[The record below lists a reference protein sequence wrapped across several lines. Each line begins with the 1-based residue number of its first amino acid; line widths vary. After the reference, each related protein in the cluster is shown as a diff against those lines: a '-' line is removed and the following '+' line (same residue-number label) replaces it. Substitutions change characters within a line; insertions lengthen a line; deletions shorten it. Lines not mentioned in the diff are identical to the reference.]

1 MYVEQWITSSDMVSL
16 PVHHARLR
24 INNTC
29 VVLLASLDDPECPRY
44 LIPPTRQPMHTTHT
58 STSVISDM
66 MTSGSNTASKPT
78 TAAQSTMGS
87 SMGETMA
94 PLNTKQQPQSDVG
107 AIVGGAS
114 TVAIVLIITAGVVL
128 MFLLYSSF
136 KLKHMQAIEQRY

>member
-1 MYVEQWITSSDMVSL
+1 MYIEQWITSSDMVSL

-44 LIPPTRQPMHTTHT
+44 LIPPTRQTMHTTRT

-78 TAAQSTMGS
+78 TAAQSATMGS
-87 SMGETMA
+87 NTGETM
-94 PLNTKQQPQSDVG
+94 
-107 AIVGGAS
+107 
-114 TVAIVLIITAGVVL
+114 
-128 MFLLYSSF
+128 
-136 KLKHMQAIEQRY
+136 